1 MKNSL
6 SLISLILFLIIGCK
20 TRLPE
25 KDKIIQIIDTLNM
38 DIYSKEGS
46 KIYSINSPES
56 NYDQKNNIFNLKKT
70 TINIFKDNSIIYT
83 INSNNSKLSDNNR
96 LLELNGSV
104 ELNTIS
110 QDNDKLYADNF
121 IWQIK
126 DSTYLLKGN
135 VKFENNYV
143 VLISN
148 KATLKSNNIIEFFNP
163 VKYSIKRNNNDN
175 KGFEINSE
183 NAFYNL
189 NTKTVSF
196 SAKNER
202 VKSKIYF

>member
-6 SLISLILFLIIGCK
+6 SLISLILFLVIGCK
-20 TRLPE
+20 TRSPE
-25 KDKIIQIIDTLNM
+25 KDKIIQKIDTLNM

-110 QDNDKLYADNF
+110 QDNDK
-121 IWQIK
+121 
-126 DSTYLLKGN
+126 
-135 VKFENNYV
+135 
-143 VLISN
+143 
-148 KATLKSNNIIEFFNP
+148 FFC
-163 VKYSIKRNNNDN
+163 I
-175 KGFEINSE
+175 
-183 NAFYNL
+183 
-189 NTKTVSF
+189 
-196 SAKNER
+196 
-202 VKSKIYF
+202 